1 MDQSC
6 YAVLDTKQPDSET
19 PEVPQGYR
27 LITEED
33 NQDLPR
39 PEGTVVYNWA
49 TKTWDLELAGCRE
62 YAVYM
67 GGDAFVAVPCGTQQP
82 ATEVTKPGSPLAEQV
97 GGNHY
102 KTLAIQPVEYCQKN
116 RLGYIESNVVK
127 YVTRH
132 RAKNG
137 RQDIEKAIHNL
148 HILLEMEYPI
158 P

>member
-1 MDQSC
+1 MTTPTRPPGTRPLRDEEKVPGRALPPGTLR
-6 YAVLDTKQPDSET
+6 YTAPGYWEETYEFDSSFA
-19 PEVPQGYR
+19 P
-27 LITEED
+27 
-33 NQDLPR
+33 
-39 PEGTVVYNWA
+39 
-49 TKTWDLELAGCRE
+49 TWESTYSAD
-62 YAVYM
+62 
-67 GGDAFVAVPCGTQQP
+67 FFAVPDAPPQQVLGSTVRKTP
-82 ATEVTKPGSPLAEQV
+82 KQSSPLAEQV
-97 GGNHY
+97 GGDHY

-148 HILLEMEYPI
+148 NILLEMEYPI